1 MLSRKPINVQ
11 VTLRGKKYDIDG
23 VTTVQELQS
32 KLENESGISS
42 SKQGRVLFGGR
53 KLNPLDV
60 LEDAGVLDGSVLNL
74 VPSRKATTSTVSV
87 SERKSSPN
95 ISNQIS
101 DIDVPMM
108 KSGPNTNGI
117 SDLLKNA
124 GLDPRKLDELLKASG
139 QSGMPNLQES
149 LDMMQNMMNSPL
161 FQEYM
166 NDPERLEQSR
176 QLILNDPMLRSMMT
190 SMPGFT
196 EILNDPIKWREAMT
210 GAAKVY
216 KEMGSDIMSALAG
229 ADGLGKNGSGFGL
242 GNNDHATFGLGDSTS
257 ALDELSEGDE

>member
-1 MLSRKPINVQ
+1 MSVQ

-32 KLENESGISS
+32 KVESESGVSS

-53 KLNPLDV
+53 KLSSLDV
-60 LEDAGVLDGSVLNL
+60 LEDVGVIDGSVLNL
-74 VPSRKATTSTVSV
+74 VPSRNKAVTSTVS
-87 SERKSSPN
+87 ERKASTNASSQ
-95 ISNQIS
+95 ST
-101 DIDVPMM
+101 DVDGTAM
-108 KSGPNTNGI
+108 KSGLNGNGI
-117 SDLLKNA
+117 TDLLKNA
-124 GLDPRKLDELLKASG
+124 GLDPSKLDDLLKASG

-176 QLILNDPMLRSMMT
+176 QMILNDPMLRNMMT
-190 SMPGFT
+190 SMPGFS
-196 EILNDPIKWREAMT
+196 EILNDPVKWREAMT
-210 GAAKVY
+210 GAAKMY

-229 ADGLGKNGSGFGL
+229 ADGLGTNGGGAFGL
-242 GNNDHATFGLGDSTS
+242 GNDHAAFGLGDNPS
-257 ALDELSEGDE
+257 ALDELSEGDD

>member
-1 MLSRKPINVQ
+1 

-23 VTTVQELQS
+23 VTTVEELQS
-32 KLENESGISS
+32 KVETESGVTS

-53 KLNPLDV
+53 KLNPVDV
-60 LEDAGVLDGSVLNL
+60 LEDVGVIDGSVLNL
-74 VPSRKATTSTVSV
+74 VPSRNKASTSTVS
-87 SERKSSPN
+87 ERKVSSN
-95 ISNQIS
+95 VSNQKPDADGS
-101 DIDVPMM
+101 AL
-108 KSGPNTNGI
+108 KNGFNGNGI

-124 GLDPRKLDELLKASG
+124 GLDPSKLDDLLKASG

-149 LDMMQNMMNSPL
+149 IDMMQNMMNSPL

-176 QLILNDPMLRSMMT
+176 QLILNDPMLRGMMA

-196 EILNDPIKWREAMT
+196 EILNDPVKWREAMT
-210 GAAKVY
+210 GAAKMY

-229 ADGLGKNGSGFGL
+229 ADGLGKNGGGAFGL
-242 GNNDHATFGLGDSTS
+242 GTDHAAFGLGDSPS
-257 ALDELSEGDE
+257 ALDELSEGDD